1 MAGVSVSTPSKENS
15 PTYGLSKTGA
25 ALTDKAQLNIASSIL
40 TQEVIDG
47 LKKADESVQVKPLTL
62 KIDKNTK
69 KQADITA
76 LTTLVSNLK
85 TSYADVANETAMLKR
100 TVSAAGSG
108 SVTASVEAGV
118 AEQTVRL
125 SVSQIA
131 QVDSYQSK
139 GFTSRSDTLEGI
151 SGEQSL
157 TLSVGDK
164 SVDIKVGPST
174 TLENIINQ
182 INDGAGDVLKASIV
196 NTGGENGYKMIL
208 QSKESGEKNQ
218 IKFSVKGSDKTAAEG
233 AKNVLKA
240 LGFNATETEVKD
252 DKSGTITG
260 YNLVIDTA
268 DTSAGGKQLQK
279 AQDAKFNFNGI
290 DITRS
295 SNKVDDLIIGVTF
308 NLNNVDEKNSTT
320 GALKESVITIGKDT
334 DAVVKSLKS
343 MVTAYNDLISNITTA
358 TSYDREND
366 VAGTLNGMSEITGI
380 KRKLQNLFEST
391 NSDGKSLQSFG
402 FSFTEKGV
410 LSVDESKLKDA
421 INKDYEGFKSFF
433 TNSTEYKNAG
443 VFGTNKINETLKD
456 EISNAKLKINGKEIE
471 IKLDKGDP
479 VKNANELVKLINDA
493 DIPNVKARLADN
505 GVLQLIGTSGK
516 DIEISKDSDSTLL
529 KALGLVAGTTP
540 GSSTKKKGFF
550 DKLGDIVT
558 GLIGKEGTLTNL
570 TTSLKDKAKIVK
582 SQKDRVQATLDKK
595 YTMMQKQF
603 STIAVQMN
611 ALENSFNSLKNTFDA
626 MLNSNK

>member
-1 MAGVSVSTPSKENS
+1 
-15 PTYGLSKTGA
+15 
-25 ALTDKAQLNIASSIL
+25 
-40 TQEVIDG
+40 
-47 LKKADESVQVKPLTL
+47 
-62 KIDKNTK
+62 
-69 KQADITA
+69 
-76 LTTLVSNLK
+76 
-85 TSYADVANETAMLKR
+85 ADVANETAMLKR

-139 GFTSRSDTLEGI
+139 GFESRSDTLNLNKE
-151 SGEQSL
+151 ESL

-164 SVDIKVGPST
+164 SVDIKVGAST

-218 IKFSVKGSDKTAAEG
+218 IKFSVKGDKADG
-233 AKNVLKA
+233 AKTVLKA
-240 LGFNATETEVKD
+240 LGFDATEKAVTD
-252 DKSGTITG
+252 DQGKITG
-260 YNLVIDTA
+260 YNLEINTA

-443 VFGTNKINETLKD
+443 VFGTNKINETLKND
-456 EISNAKLKINGKEIE
+456 ISGKLKINGKEIQ
-471 IKLDKGDP
+471 IDLKATNGA

-529 KALGLVAGTTP
+529 TALGLVAGTTP

-570 TTSLKDKAKIVK
+570 TTSLKDKAKITK
-582 SQKDRVQATLDKK
+582 SQKDKVQATLDKK
-595 YTMMQKQF
+595 YAMMQKQF

>member
-25 ALTDKAQLNIASSIL
+25 AVSDKAQLNIASSIL
-40 TQEVIDG
+40 TQDVIDG
-47 LKKADESVQVKPLTL
+47 LKDADESVQIKPLTL

-76 LTTLVSNLK
+76 LTTLVSTLK

-100 TVSAAGSG
+100 TVTAAGSG
-108 SVTASVEAGV
+108 SVTANVEAGV

-125 SVSQIA
+125 SVSQLA

-139 GFTSRSDTLEGI
+139 GFKSRSETLAGI
-151 SGEQSL
+151 TSDQSL

-164 SVDIKVGPST
+164 SVDIKVGAST
-174 TLENIINQ
+174 TLEDIINQ

-218 IKFSVKGSDKTAAEG
+218 IKFSVKGDQTAANG
-233 AKNVLKA
+233 AKEVLEK
-240 LGFNATETEVKD
+240 LGFMTNQTEIKD
-252 DKSGTITG
+252 DKNQVTG
-260 YNLVIDTA
+260 YNLTIDTNN
-268 DTSAGGKQLQK
+268 TSAGGKQLQK

-295 SNKVDDLIIGVTF
+295 SNSVDDLIVGVTF

-343 MVTAYNDLISNITTA
+343 MVTAYNDLISNISTA
-358 TSYDREND
+358 TSYDRENG

-380 KRKLQNLFEST
+380 KRKLQNLFESS
-391 NSDGKSLQSFG
+391 NSDGMSLQNFG

-410 LSVDESKLKDA
+410 LSVDESKLKDT
-421 INKDYEGFKSFF
+421 ISKDYEGFKSFF

-443 VFGTNKINETLKD
+443 VFGTETINTTLKD
-456 EISNAKLKINGKEIE
+456 NISGTLKINGKEIKIE
-471 IKLDKGDP
+471 LKNNDA
-479 VKNANELVKLINDA
+479 VKNANELVRLINDA
-493 DIPNVKARLADN
+493 EIPNVTARLADN
-505 GVLQLIGTSGK
+505 GVLQLVGTGGK
-516 DIEISKDSDSTLL
+516 DIEISKGVDDNLL
-529 KALGLVAGTTP
+529 QKLGLEAGTTP
-540 GSSTKKKGFF
+540 GSSTDKKGFF
-550 DKLGDIVT
+550 DKLSDIVT
-558 GLIGKEGTLTNL
+558 GLIGTEGTLTNL
-570 TTSLKDKAKIVK
+570 TSSLKDKSKIIQ
-582 SQKDRVQATLDKK
+582 SQKDKVQATLDKK
-595 YTMMQKQF
+595 YAMMQKQF
-603 STIAVQMN
+603 ATIAVQMN

-626 MLNSNK
+626 LLNSNK

>member
-25 ALTDKAQLNIASSIL
+25 AVSDKAQLNIASSIL
-40 TQEVIDG
+40 TQDVIDG
-47 LKKADESVQVKPLTL
+47 LKDADESVQIKPLTL

-76 LTTLVSNLK
+76 LTTLVSTLK

-108 SVTASVEAGV
+108 SVTANVEAGV

-125 SVSQIA
+125 SVSQLA

-139 GFTSRSDTLEGI
+139 GFKSRSDTLTGI
-151 SGEQSL
+151 SSDQSL

-164 SVDIKVGPST
+164 SVDIKVGAST
-174 TLENIINQ
+174 TLEDIINQ
-182 INDGAGDVLKASIV
+182 INDGAGDAIKASIV

-218 IKFSVKGSDKTAAEG
+218 IKFSVKGDNPDALKG
-233 AKNVLKA
+233 AQDVLEK
-240 LGFNATETEVKD
+240 LGFKTNQTEIKD
-252 DKSGTITG
+252 DKNQVTG
-260 YNLVIDTA
+260 YNLTIDTNN
-268 DTSAGGKQLQK
+268 TSAGGKQLQK

-295 SNKVDDLIIGVTF
+295 SNKVDDLIVGVTF

-343 MVTAYNDLISNITTA
+343 MVTAYNDLISNISTA
-358 TSYDREND
+358 TSYDRENG

-380 KRKLQNLFEST
+380 KRKLQNLFESS
-391 NSDGKSLQSFG
+391 NSDGKSLQNFG

-410 LSVDESKLKDA
+410 LSVDESKLKDT
-421 INKDYEGFKSFF
+421 ISKDYEGFKSFF

-443 VFGTNKINETLKD
+443 VFGNVQINTNLND
-456 EISNAKLKINGKEIE
+456 ISGKLKINGKEIQ
-471 IKLDKGDP
+471 IDLNKGDA
-479 VKNANELVKLINDA
+479 VKNANELVRLINDA
-493 DIPNVKARLADN
+493 EIPNVTARLADN
-505 GVLQLIGTSGK
+505 GVLQLVGTGGK
-516 DIEISKDSDSTLL
+516 DIEISKGVDDNLL
-529 KALGLVAGTTP
+529 QKLGLEAGTTP
-540 GSSTKKKGFF
+540 GSSTDKKGFF
-550 DKLGDIVT
+550 DKLSDIVT
-558 GLIGKEGTLTNL
+558 GLIGTEGTLTNL
-570 TTSLKDKAKIVK
+570 TSSLKDKSKIIQ
-582 SQKDRVQATLDKK
+582 SQKDKVQATLDKK
-595 YTMMQKQF
+595 YAMMQKQF

-626 MLNSNK
+626 LLNSNK

>member
-25 ALTDKAQLNIASSIL
+25 AVSDKAQLNIASSIL
-40 TQEVIDG
+40 TQDVIDG
-47 LKKADESVQVKPLTL
+47 LKDADESVQIKPLTL

-76 LTTLVSNLK
+76 LTTLVSTLK

-108 SVTASVEAGV
+108 SVTANVEAGV

-125 SVSQIA
+125 SVSQLA

-139 GFTSRSDTLEGI
+139 GFKSRSETLTGI
-151 SGEQSL
+151 TKEESL

-164 SVDIKVGPST
+164 SVDIKVGAST
-174 TLENIINQ
+174 TLEDIINQ
-182 INDGAGDVLKASIV
+182 INDGAGDAIKASIV

-218 IKFSVKGSDKTAAEG
+218 IKFSVKGSDQAAADG
-233 AKNVLKA
+233 AKAVLEK
-240 LGFNATETEVKD
+240 LGFMTNQTEIKD
-252 DKSGTITG
+252 DKNQVTG
-260 YNLVIDTA
+260 YNLTIDTNN
-268 DTSAGGKQLQK
+268 TSAGGKQLQK

-343 MVTAYNDLISNITTA
+343 MVTAYNDLISNISTA
-358 TSYDREND
+358 TSYDRENG

-380 KRKLQNLFEST
+380 KRKLQNLFESS
-391 NSDGKSLQSFG
+391 NSDGKSLQNFG

-410 LSVDESKLKDA
+410 LSVDESKLKDT
-421 INKDYEGFKSFF
+421 ISKDYEGFKSFF

-443 VFGTNKINETLKD
+443 VFGTETINTTLKD
-456 EISNAKLKINGKEIE
+456 NISGTLKINGKEIKIE
-471 IKLDKGDP
+471 LKNNDA
-479 VKNANELVKLINDA
+479 VKNANELVRLINDA
-493 DIPNVKARLADN
+493 EIPNVTARLADN
-505 GVLQLIGTSGK
+505 GVLQLVGTGGK
-516 DIEISKDSDSTLL
+516 DIEISKDSDSALL
-529 KALGLVAGTTP
+529 SALGLEAGTTP
-540 GSSTKKKGFF
+540 GSSTDKKGFF
-550 DKLGDIVT
+550 DKLSDIVT
-558 GLIGKEGTLTNL
+558 GLIGTEGTLTNL
-570 TTSLKDKAKIVK
+570 TSSLKDKSKIIQ
-582 SQKDRVQATLDKK
+582 SQKDKVQATLDKK
-595 YTMMQKQF
+595 YAMMQKQF

-626 MLNSNK
+626 LLNSNK

>member
-25 ALTDKAQLNIASSIL
+25 AVSDKAQLNIASSIL
-40 TQEVIDG
+40 TQDVIDG
-47 LKKADESVQVKPLTL
+47 LKDADESVQIKPLTL

-76 LTTLVSNLK
+76 LTTLVSTLK

-100 TVSAAGSG
+100 TVTAAGSG
-108 SVTASVEAGV
+108 SVTANVEAGV

-125 SVSQIA
+125 SVSQLA

-139 GFTSRSDTLEGI
+139 GFKSRSETLNLGKE
-151 SGEQSL
+151 ESL

-164 SVDIKVGPST
+164 SVDIKVGAST
-174 TLENIINQ
+174 TLEDIINQ
-182 INDGAGDVLKASIV
+182 INDGAGDAIKASIV

-218 IKFSVKGSDKTAAEG
+218 IKFSVKGDQTAADG
-233 AKNVLKA
+233 AKAVLEK
-240 LGFNATETEVKD
+240 LGFMTNQTEIKD
-252 DKSGTITG
+252 DKNQVTG
-260 YNLVIDTA
+260 YNLEINTA

-295 SNKVDDLIIGVTF
+295 SNSVDDLIIGVTF

-343 MVTAYNDLISNITTA
+343 MVTAYNDLISNISTA
-358 TSYDREND
+358 TSYDRENG

-380 KRKLQNLFEST
+380 KRKLQNLFESS
-391 NSDGKSLQSFG
+391 NSDGKSLQNFG

-410 LSVDESKLKDA
+410 LSVDESKLKDT
-421 INKDYEGFKSFF
+421 ISKDYEGFKSFF

-443 VFGTNKINETLKD
+443 VFGSVQINTKLD
-456 EISNAKLKINGKEIE
+456 DISGKLKINGKEIE
-471 IKLDKGDP
+471 IKLNNGNDA
-479 VKNANELVKLINDA
+479 VKNANELVRLINDA
-493 DIPNVKARLADN
+493 EIPNVTARLADN
-505 GVLQLIGTSGK
+505 GVLQLVGTSGK
-516 DIEISKDSDSTLL
+516 DIEISKGVDDNLL
-529 KALGLVAGTTP
+529 SALGLEAGTTP
-540 GSSTKKKGFF
+540 GSSTDKKGFF
-550 DKLGDIVT
+550 DKLSDIVT
-558 GLIGKEGTLTNL
+558 GLIGTEGTLTNL
-570 TTSLKDKAKIVK
+570 TSSLKDKSKIIQ
-582 SQKDRVQATLDKK
+582 SQKDKVQATLDKK
-595 YTMMQKQF
+595 YAMMQKQF

-626 MLNSNK
+626 LLNSNK

>member
-139 GFTSRSDTLEGI
+139 GFTSRSDTLNLNKE
-151 SGEQSL
+151 ESL

-164 SVDIKVGPST
+164 SVDIKVGQST
-174 TLENIINQ
+174 TLEDIINQ

-218 IKFSVKGSDKTAAEG
+218 IKFSVKGDKADG
-233 AKNVLKA
+233 AKQVLSA
-240 LGFNATETEVKD
+240 LGFNATEKEVKD
-252 DKSGTITG
+252 DKTQATTG
-260 YNLVIDTA
+260 FDFSFNFTGSEA
-268 DTSAGGKQLQK
+268 KQLQK

-295 SNKVDDLIIGVTF
+295 SNSVDDLIIGVTF

-343 MVTAYNDLISNITTA
+343 MVTAYNDLISNISTA
-358 TSYDREND
+358 TSYDRENG

-380 KRKLQNLFEST
+380 KRKLQNLFESS

-410 LSVDESKLKDA
+410 LSVDESKLKDT
-421 INKDYEGFKSFF
+421 ISKDYEGFKSFF

-443 VFGTNKINETLKD
+443 VFGSVQINTNLND
-456 EISNAKLKINGKEIE
+456 ISGKLKINGKEIQ
-471 IKLDKGDP
+471 IDLNKGDA
-479 VKNANELVKLINDA
+479 VKNANELVRLINDA
-493 DIPNVKARLADN
+493 EIPNVTARLADN
-505 GVLQLIGTSGK
+505 GVLQLVGTGGK
-516 DIEISKDSDSTLL
+516 DIEISKDSDPALL
-529 KALGLVAGTTP
+529 SALGLEAGTTP
-540 GSSTKKKGFF
+540 GSSTDKKGFF
-550 DKLGDIVT
+550 DKLSDIVT
-558 GLIGKEGTLTNL
+558 GLIGTEGTLTNL
-570 TTSLKDKAKIVK
+570 TSSLKDKSKIIQ
-582 SQKDRVQATLDKK
+582 SQKDKVQATLDKK
-595 YTMMQKQF
+595 YAMMQKQF

-626 MLNSNK
+626 LLNSNK

>member
-25 ALTDKAQLNIASSIL
+25 AVSDKAQLNIASSIL
-40 TQEVIDG
+40 TQDVIDG
-47 LKKADESVQVKPLTL
+47 LKDADESVQIKPLTL

-76 LTTLVSNLK
+76 LTTLVSTLK

-108 SVTASVEAGV
+108 SVTANVEAGV

-125 SVSQIA
+125 SVSQLA

-139 GFTSRSDTLEGI
+139 GFKSRSETLKDI
-151 SGEQSL
+151 TSDQSL

-164 SVDIKVGPST
+164 SVDIKVGAST
-174 TLENIINQ
+174 TLEDIINQ
-182 INDGAGDVLKASIV
+182 INDGAGDAIKASIV

-218 IKFSVKGSDKTAAEG
+218 IKFSVKGSDQAALQG
-233 AKNVLKA
+233 AQDVLEK
-240 LGFNATETEVKD
+240 LGFMTNQTEIKD
-252 DKSGTITG
+252 DKNQVTG
-260 YNLVIDTA
+260 YNLTIDTNN
-268 DTSAGGKQLQK
+268 TSAGGKQLQK

-295 SNKVDDLIIGVTF
+295 SNSVDDLIVGVTF

-343 MVTAYNDLISNITTA
+343 MVTAYNDLISNISTA
-358 TSYDREND
+358 TSYDRENG

-410 LSVDESKLKDA
+410 LSVDESKLKDT
-421 INKDYEGFKSFF
+421 ISKDYEGFKSFF

-443 VFGTNKINETLKD
+443 VFGTEKINQKLD
-456 EISNAKLKINGKEIE
+456 DISNAKLKINGKEIE
-471 IKLDKGDP
+471 INLNNNNDP
-479 VKNANELVKLINDA
+479 VKNANELVRLINDA
-493 DIPNVKARLADN
+493 EIPNVTARLADN
-505 GVLQLIGTSGK
+505 GVLQLVGTGGK
-516 DIEISKDSDSTLL
+516 DIEISKDSDPALL
-529 KALGLVAGTTP
+529 KALGLEAGTTP
-540 GSSTKKKGFF
+540 GSSTDKKGFF
-550 DKLGDIVT
+550 DKLSDIVT
-558 GLIGKEGTLTNL
+558 GLIGTEGTLTNL
-570 TTSLKDKAKIVK
+570 TSSLKDKSKIIQ
-582 SQKDRVQATLDKK
+582 SQKDKVQATLDKK
-595 YTMMQKQF
+595 YAMMQKQF

-626 MLNSNK
+626 LLNSNK

>member
-25 ALTDKAQLNIASSIL
+25 AVSDKAQLNIASSIL
-40 TQEVIDG
+40 TQDVIDG
-47 LKKADESVQVKPLTL
+47 LKDADESVQIKPLTL

-76 LTTLVSNLK
+76 LTTLVSTLK

-108 SVTASVEAGV
+108 SVTANVEAGV

-125 SVSQIA
+125 SVSQLA

-139 GFTSRSDTLEGI
+139 GFKSRSETLNLGKE
-151 SGEQSL
+151 ESL

-164 SVDIKVGPST
+164 SVDIKVGAST
-174 TLENIINQ
+174 TLEDIINQ
-182 INDGAGDVLKASIV
+182 INDGAGDAIKASIV

-218 IKFSVKGSDKTAAEG
+218 IKFSVKGDNQDALKG
-233 AKNVLKA
+233 AQDVLEK
-240 LGFNATETEVKD
+240 LGFKTNQTPITD
-252 DKSGTITG
+252 DKGAITG
-260 YNLVIDTA
+260 YNLAIDTNN
-268 DTSAGGKQLQK
+268 TSAGGKQLQK

-295 SNKVDDLIIGVTF
+295 SNSVDDLIIGVTF

-343 MVTAYNDLISNITTA
+343 MVTAYNDLISNISTA
-358 TSYDREND
+358 TSYDRENG

-380 KRKLQNLFEST
+380 KRKLQNLFESS
-391 NSDGKSLQSFG
+391 NSDGMSLQNFG

-410 LSVDESKLKDA
+410 LSVDESKLKDT
-421 INKDYEGFKSFF
+421 ISKDYEGFKSFF

-443 VFGTNKINETLKD
+443 VFGKETININLKD
-456 EISNAKLKINGKEIE
+456 ISGKLKINGKEIE
-471 IKLDKGDP
+471 INLNNNNDA
-479 VKNANELVKLINDA
+479 VKNANELVRLINDA
-493 DIPNVKARLADN
+493 EIPNVTARLADN
-505 GVLQLIGTSGK
+505 GVLHLVGTGGK
-516 DIEISKDSDSTLL
+516 DIEISKDSNDALL
-529 KALGLVAGTTP
+529 KALGLEAGTTP
-540 GSSTKKKGFF
+540 GSSTDKKGFF
-550 DKLGDIVT
+550 DKLSDIVT
-558 GLIGKEGTLTNL
+558 GLIGTEGTLTNL
-570 TTSLKDKAKIVK
+570 TSSLKDKSKIIQ
-582 SQKDRVQATLDKK
+582 SQKDKVQATLDKK
-595 YTMMQKQF
+595 YAMMQKQF
-603 STIAVQMN
+603 ATIAVQMN

-626 MLNSNK
+626 LLNSNK

>member
-25 ALTDKAQLNIASSIL
+25 AVSDKAQLNIASSIL
-40 TQEVIDG
+40 TQDVIDG
-47 LKKADESVQVKPLTL
+47 LKDADESVQIKPLTL

-76 LTTLVSNLK
+76 LTTLVSTLK

-125 SVSQIA
+125 SVSQLA

-139 GFTSRSDTLEGI
+139 GFKSRSDTLTGI
-151 SGEQSL
+151 TSDQSL

-164 SVDIKVGPST
+164 SVDIKVGAST
-174 TLENIINQ
+174 TLEDIINQ
-182 INDGAGDVLKASIV
+182 INDGAGDAIKASIV

-218 IKFSVKGSDKTAAEG
+218 IKFSVKGDQTAADG
-233 AKNVLKA
+233 AKAVLEK
-240 LGFNATETEVKD
+240 LGFMTNQTEIKD
-252 DKSGTITG
+252 DKNQVTG
-260 YNLVIDTA
+260 YNLTIDTNN
-268 DTSAGGKQLQK
+268 TSAGGKQLQK

-295 SNKVDDLIIGVTF
+295 SNSVDDLIIGVTF

-343 MVTAYNDLISNITTA
+343 MVTAYNDLISNISTA
-358 TSYDREND
+358 TSYDRENG

-380 KRKLQNLFEST
+380 KRKLQNLFESS
-391 NSDGKSLQSFG
+391 NSDGKSLQNFG

-410 LSVDESKLKDA
+410 LSVDESKLKDT
-421 INKDYEGFKSFF
+421 ISKDYEGFKSFF

-443 VFGTNKINETLKD
+443 VFGTEKINQTLTNNT
-456 EISNAKLKINGKEIE
+456 SGKLKINGKEIE
-471 IKLDKGDP
+471 IKLNNGNDA
-479 VKNANELVKLINDA
+479 VKNANELVRLINDA
-493 DIPNVKARLADN
+493 EIPNVTARLADN
-505 GVLQLIGTSGK
+505 GVLQLVGTGGK
-516 DIEISKDSDSTLL
+516 DIEISKGVDDNLL
-529 KALGLVAGTTP
+529 SALGLEAGTTP
-540 GSSTKKKGFF
+540 GSSTDKKGFF
-550 DKLGDIVT
+550 DKLSDIVT
-558 GLIGKEGTLTNL
+558 GLIGTEGTLTNL
-570 TTSLKDKAKIVK
+570 TSSLKDKSKIIQ
-582 SQKDRVQATLDKK
+582 SQKDKVQATLDKK
-595 YTMMQKQF
+595 YAMMQKQF

-626 MLNSNK
+626 LLNSNK

>member
-25 ALTDKAQLNIASSIL
+25 AVSDKAQLNIASSIL
-40 TQEVIDG
+40 TQDVIDG
-47 LKKADESVQVKPLTL
+47 LKDADESVQIKPLTL

-76 LTTLVSNLK
+76 LTTLVSTLK

-108 SVTASVEAGV
+108 SVTANVEAGV

-125 SVSQIA
+125 SVSQLA

-139 GFTSRSDTLEGI
+139 GFKSRSETLNLGKE
-151 SGEQSL
+151 ESL

-164 SVDIKVGPST
+164 SVDIKVGAST
-174 TLENIINQ
+174 TLESIINQ
-182 INDGAGDVLKASIV
+182 INDGAGDAIKASIV

-218 IKFSVKGSDKTAAEG
+218 IKFSVKGSDKTAAES

-240 LGFNATETEVKD
+240 LGFNATETEIKD
-252 DKSGTITG
+252 DKTQAITG
-260 YNLVIDTA
+260 YNLAITA
-268 DTSAGGKQLQK
+268 DPNAGGKQLQK

-358 TSYDREND
+358 TSYDRENG

-380 KRKLQNLFEST
+380 KRKLQNLFESS
-391 NSDGKSLQSFG
+391 NSDGMSLQNFG

-410 LSVDESKLKDA
+410 LSVDESKLKDT
-421 INKDYEGFKSFF
+421 ISKDYEGFKSFF

-443 VFGTNKINETLKD
+443 VFGKVQINQTLTNN
-456 EISNAKLKINGKEIE
+456 ISGKLKINGKEIQ
-471 IKLDKGDP
+471 IDLNKGDA
-479 VKNANELVKLINDA
+479 VKNANELVRLINDA
-493 DIPNVKARLADN
+493 EIPNVTARLADN
-505 GVLQLIGTSGK
+505 GVLQLVGTGGK
-516 DIEISKDSDSTLL
+516 DIEISKDSDPTLL
-529 KALGLVAGTTP
+529 SKLGLEAGTTP
-540 GSSTKKKGFF
+540 GSSTDKKGFF

-595 YTMMQKQF
+595 YAMMQKQF

>member
-25 ALTDKAQLNIASSIL
+25 AVSDKAQLNIASSIL
-40 TQEVIDG
+40 TQDVIDG
-47 LKKADESVQVKPLTL
+47 LKDADESVQIKPLTL

-76 LTTLVSNLK
+76 LTTLVSTLK

-108 SVTASVEAGV
+108 SVTANVEAGV

-125 SVSQIA
+125 SVSQLA

-139 GFTSRSDTLEGI
+139 GFKSRSETLNLGKE
-151 SGEQSL
+151 ESL

-164 SVDIKVGPST
+164 SVDIKVGAST
-174 TLENIINQ
+174 TLEDIINQ
-182 INDGAGDVLKASIV
+182 INDGAGDAIKASIV

-218 IKFSVKGSDKTAAEG
+218 IKFSVAGNDPDALKG
-233 AKNVLKA
+233 AKDVLEK
-240 LGFNATETEVKD
+240 LGFKAKETAIQD
-252 DKSGTITG
+252 DKGTTTG
-260 YNLVIDTA
+260 YDLVIDTA

-295 SNKVDDLIIGVTF
+295 SNSVDDLIIGVTF

-343 MVTAYNDLISNITTA
+343 MVTAYNDLISNISTA
-358 TSYDREND
+358 TSYDRENG

-380 KRKLQNLFEST
+380 KRKLQNLFESS
-391 NSDGKSLQSFG
+391 NSDGKSLQNFG

-410 LSVDESKLKDA
+410 LSVDESKLKDT
-421 INKDYEGFKSFF
+421 ISKDYEGFKSFF

-443 VFGTNKINETLKD
+443 VFGTEKINTKLD
-456 EISNAKLKINGKEIE
+456 DISGKLKINGKEIE
-471 IKLDKGDP
+471 INLNNNNDA
-479 VKNANELVKLINDA
+479 VKNANELVRLINDA
-493 DIPNVKARLADN
+493 EIPNVTARLADN
-505 GVLQLIGTSGK
+505 GVLQLVGTGGK
-516 DIEISKDSDSTLL
+516 DIEISNDSDSALL
-529 KALGLVAGTTP
+529 KALGLEAGTTP
-540 GSSTKKKGFF
+540 GSSTDKKGFF
-550 DKLGDIVT
+550 DKLSDIVT
-558 GLIGKEGTLTNL
+558 GLIGTEGTLTNL
-570 TTSLKDKAKIVK
+570 TSSLKDKSKIIQ
-582 SQKDRVQATLDKK
+582 SQKDKVQATLDKK
-595 YTMMQKQF
+595 YAMMQKQF
-603 STIAVQMN
+603 ATIAVQMN

-626 MLNSNK
+626 LLNSNK

>member
-25 ALTDKAQLNIASSIL
+25 AVSDKAQLNIASSIL
-40 TQEVIDG
+40 TQDVIDG
-47 LKKADESVQVKPLTL
+47 LKDADESVQIKPLTL

-76 LTTLVSNLK
+76 LTTLVSTLK

-108 SVTASVEAGV
+108 SVTANVEAGV

-125 SVSQIA
+125 SVSQLA

-139 GFTSRSDTLEGI
+139 GFKSRSETLKDI
-151 SGEQSL
+151 TSDQSL

-164 SVDIKVGPST
+164 SVDIKVGAST
-174 TLENIINQ
+174 TLEDIINQ
-182 INDGAGDVLKASIV
+182 INDGAGDAIKASIV

-218 IKFSVKGSDKTAAEG
+218 IKFSVKGDQADG
-233 AKNVLKA
+233 AKAVLSA
-240 LGFNATETEVKD
+240 LGFNATETAVKD
-252 DKSGTITG
+252 DKGAITG
-260 YNLVIDTA
+260 YNLEINTA

-295 SNKVDDLIIGVTF
+295 SNSVDDLIIGVTF

-343 MVTAYNDLISNITTA
+343 MVTAYNDLISNISTA
-358 TSYDREND
+358 TSYDRENG

-380 KRKLQNLFEST
+380 KRKLQNLFESS
-391 NSDGKSLQSFG
+391 NSDGKSLQNFG

-410 LSVDESKLKDA
+410 LSVDESKLKDT
-421 INKDYEGFKSFF
+421 ISKDYEGFKSFF

-443 VFGTNKINETLKD
+443 VFGKETININLKD
-456 EISNAKLKINGKEIE
+456 ISGKLKINGKEIQ
-471 IKLDKGDP
+471 IDLNKGDA
-479 VKNANELVKLINDA
+479 VKNANELVRLINDA
-493 DIPNVKARLADN
+493 EIPNVTARLADN
-505 GVLQLIGTSGK
+505 GVLQLVGTGGK
-516 DIEISKDSDSTLL
+516 DIEISKDSDPALL
-529 KALGLVAGTTP
+529 SALGLEAGTTP
-540 GSSTKKKGFF
+540 GSSTDKKGFF
-550 DKLGDIVT
+550 DKLSDIVT
-558 GLIGKEGTLTNL
+558 GLIGTDGTLTNL
-570 TTSLKDKAKIVK
+570 TSSLKDKSKIIQ
-582 SQKDRVQATLDKK
+582 SQKDKVQATLDKK
-595 YTMMQKQF
+595 YAMMQKQF
-603 STIAVQMN
+603 ATIAVQMN

-626 MLNSNK
+626 LLNSNK

>member
-40 TQEVIDG
+40 TQDVIDG
-47 LKKADESVQVKPLTL
+47 LKDADESVQIKPLTL

-76 LTTLVSNLK
+76 LTTLVSTLK

-100 TVSAAGSG
+100 TVTAAGSG
-108 SVTASVEAGV
+108 SVTANVEAGV

-125 SVSQIA
+125 SVSQLA

-139 GFTSRSDTLEGI
+139 GFKSRSETLNLGKE
-151 SGEQSL
+151 ESL

-164 SVDIKVGPST
+164 SVDIKVGAST
-174 TLENIINQ
+174 TLEDIINQ
-182 INDGAGDVLKASIV
+182 INDGAGDAIKASIV

-218 IKFSVKGSDKTAAEG
+218 IKFSVAGNDPDALKG
-233 AKNVLKA
+233 AKDVLEK
-240 LGFNATETEVKD
+240 LGFKAKETAIQD
-252 DKSGTITG
+252 DKGTTTG
-260 YNLVIDTA
+260 YDLVIDTA

-295 SNKVDDLIIGVTF
+295 SNSVDDLIIGVTF

-343 MVTAYNDLISNITTA
+343 MVTAYNDLISNISTA
-358 TSYDREND
+358 TSYDRENG

-380 KRKLQNLFEST
+380 KRKLQNLFESS

-410 LSVDESKLKDA
+410 LSVDESKLKDT
-421 INKDYEGFKSFF
+421 ISKDYEGFKSFF

-443 VFGTNKINETLKD
+443 VFGSVQINTKLD
-456 EISNAKLKINGKEIE
+456 DISGKLKINGKEIE
-471 IKLDKGDP
+471 INLNNNNDA
-479 VKNANELVKLINDA
+479 VKNANELVRLINDA
-493 DIPNVKARLADN
+493 EIPNVTARLADN
-505 GVLQLIGTSGK
+505 GVLQLVGTGGK
-516 DIEISKDSDSTLL
+516 DIEISKGVDDALL
-529 KALGLVAGTTP
+529 SKLGLEAGTTP
-540 GSSTKKKGFF
+540 GSSTDKKGFF
-550 DKLGDIVT
+550 DKLSDIVT
-558 GLIGKEGTLTNL
+558 GLIGTEGTLTNL
-570 TTSLKDKAKIVK
+570 TSSLKDKSKIIQ
-582 SQKDRVQATLDKK
+582 SQKDKVQATLDKK
-595 YTMMQKQF
+595 YAMMQKQF

-626 MLNSNK
+626 LLNSNK

>member
-25 ALTDKAQLNIASSIL
+25 AVSDKAQLNIASSIL
-40 TQEVIDG
+40 TQDVIDG
-47 LKKADESVQVKPLTL
+47 LKDADESVQIKPLTL

-76 LTTLVSNLK
+76 LTTLVSTLK

-108 SVTASVEAGV
+108 SVTANVEAGV

-125 SVSQIA
+125 SVSQLA

-139 GFTSRSDTLEGI
+139 GFKSRSETLTGI
-151 SGEQSL
+151 TKEENL

-164 SVDIKVGPST
+164 SVDIKVGAST
-174 TLENIINQ
+174 TLEDIINQ

-218 IKFSVKGSDKTAAEG
+218 IKFSVKGDQTAADG
-233 AKNVLKA
+233 AKQVLEK
-240 LGFNATETEVKD
+240 LGFATKETPIVD
-252 DKSGTITG
+252 DKGVTTG
-260 YNLVIDTA
+260 YTLEIDTTK
-268 DTSAGGKQLQK
+268 DVGGKQLQK

-343 MVTAYNDLISNITTA
+343 MVTAYNDLISNISTA
-358 TSYDREND
+358 TSYDRENG

-380 KRKLQNLFEST
+380 KRKLQNLFESS
-391 NSDGKSLQSFG
+391 NSDGKSLQNFG

-410 LSVDESKLKDA
+410 LSVDESKLKDT
-421 INKDYEGFKSFF
+421 ISKDYEGFKSFF

-443 VFGTNKINETLKD
+443 VFGTEKINQTLTNN
-456 EISNAKLKINGKEIE
+456 ISGKLKINGKEIQ
-471 IKLDKGDP
+471 IDLNKGDA
-479 VKNANELVKLINDA
+479 VKNANELVRLINDA
-493 DIPNVKARLADN
+493 EIPNVTARLADN
-505 GVLQLIGTSGK
+505 GVLQLVGTGGK
-516 DIEISKDSDSTLL
+516 DIEISKDSDSALL
-529 KALGLVAGTTP
+529 SALGLEAGTTP
-540 GSSTKKKGFF
+540 GSSTDKKGFF
-550 DKLGDIVT
+550 DKLSDIVT
-558 GLIGKEGTLTNL
+558 GLIGTEGTLTNL
-570 TTSLKDKAKIVK
+570 TSSLKDKSKIIQ
-582 SQKDRVQATLDKK
+582 SQKDKVQATLDKK
-595 YTMMQKQF
+595 YAMMQKQF

-626 MLNSNK
+626 LLNSNK

>member
-40 TQEVIDG
+40 TQDVIDG
-47 LKKADESVQVKPLTL
+47 LKKADESVQIKPLTL

-76 LTTLVSNLK
+76 LTTLVSTLK

-100 TVSAAGSG
+100 TVTAAGSG
-108 SVTASVEAGV
+108 SVTANVEAGV

-125 SVSQIA
+125 SVSQLA

-139 GFTSRSDTLEGI
+139 GFKSRSETLKDI
-151 SGEQSL
+151 TSDQSL

-164 SVDIKVGPST
+164 SVDIKVGAST
-174 TLENIINQ
+174 TLEDIINQ
-182 INDGAGDVLKASIV
+182 INDGAGDAIKASIV

-218 IKFSVKGSDKTAAEG
+218 IKFSVKGDKAALQG
-233 AKNVLKA
+233 AQDVLEK
-240 LGFNATETEVKD
+240 LGFKTNQTPITD
-252 DKSGTITG
+252 DKGNTTG
-260 YNLVIDTA
+260 YNLTIDTNN
-268 DTSAGGKQLQK
+268 TSAGGKQLQK

-295 SNKVDDLIIGVTF
+295 SNSVDDLIVGVTF

-343 MVTAYNDLISNITTA
+343 MVTAYNDLISNISTA
-358 TSYDREND
+358 TSYDRENG

-380 KRKLQNLFEST
+380 KRKLQNLFESS
-391 NSDGKSLQSFG
+391 NSDGKSLQNFG

-410 LSVDESKLKDA
+410 LSVDESKLKDT
-421 INKDYEGFKSFF
+421 ISKDYEGFKSFF

-443 VFGTNKINETLKD
+443 VFGTEKINQTLTNN
-456 EISNAKLKINGKEIE
+456 ISGKLKINGKEIE
-471 IKLDKGDP
+471 IKLNNGNDA
-479 VKNANELVKLINDA
+479 VKNANELVRLINDA
-493 DIPNVKARLADN
+493 EIPNVTARLADN
-505 GVLQLIGTSGK
+505 GVLQLVGTGGK
-516 DIEISKDSDSTLL
+516 DIEISKDSNDALL
-529 KALGLVAGTTP
+529 KALGLEAGTTP
-540 GSSTKKKGFF
+540 GSSTDKKGFF
-550 DKLGDIVT
+550 DKLSDIVT
-558 GLIGKEGTLTNL
+558 GLIGTEGTLTNL
-570 TTSLKDKAKIVK
+570 TSSLKDKSKIIQ
-582 SQKDRVQATLDKK
+582 SQKDKVQATLDKK
-595 YTMMQKQF
+595 YAMMQKQF
-603 STIAVQMN
+603 ATIAVQMN

-626 MLNSNK
+626 LLNSNK

>member
-25 ALTDKAQLNIASSIL
+25 AVSDKAQLNIASSIL
-40 TQEVIDG
+40 TQDVIDG
-47 LKKADESVQVKPLTL
+47 LKDADESVQIKPLTL

-76 LTTLVSNLK
+76 LTTLVSTLK

-108 SVTASVEAGV
+108 SVTANVEAGV

-125 SVSQIA
+125 SVSQLA

-139 GFTSRSDTLEGI
+139 GFKSRSDTLTGI
-151 SGEQSL
+151 SSDQSL

-164 SVDIKVGPST
+164 SVDIKVGAST
-174 TLENIINQ
+174 TLEDIINQ
-182 INDGAGDVLKASIV
+182 INDGAGDAIKASIV

-218 IKFSVKGSDKTAAEG
+218 IKFSVKGDQAAANG
-233 AKNVLKA
+233 AKEVLEK
-240 LGFNATETEVKD
+240 LGFKAKETAIQD
-252 DKSGTITG
+252 DKGAITG
-260 YNLVIDTA
+260 YNLEINTA

-295 SNKVDDLIIGVTF
+295 SNSVDDLIIGVTF

-343 MVTAYNDLISNITTA
+343 MVTAYNDLISNISTA
-358 TSYDREND
+358 TSYDRENG

-380 KRKLQNLFEST
+380 KRKLQNLFESS
-391 NSDGKSLQSFG
+391 NSDGKSLQNFG

-410 LSVDESKLKDA
+410 LSVDESKLKDT
-421 INKDYEGFKSFF
+421 ISKDYEGFKSFF

-443 VFGTNKINETLKD
+443 VFGSVQINTNLND
-456 EISNAKLKINGKEIE
+456 ISGKLKINGKEID
-471 IKLDKGDP
+471 INLNKNNA
-479 VKNANELVKLINDA
+479 VQNANELVRLINDA
-493 DIPNVKARLADN
+493 EIPNVTARLADN
-505 GVLQLIGTSGK
+505 GVLQLVGTGGK
-516 DIEISKDSDSTLL
+516 DIEISKDSNDALL
-529 KALGLVAGTTP
+529 KALGLEAGTTP
-540 GSSTKKKGFF
+540 GSSTDKKGFF
-550 DKLGDIVT
+550 DKLSDIVT
-558 GLIGKEGTLTNL
+558 GLIGTEGTLTNL
-570 TTSLKDKAKIVK
+570 TSSLKDKSKIIQ
-582 SQKDRVQATLDKK
+582 SQKDKVQATLDKK
-595 YTMMQKQF
+595 YAMMQKQF

-626 MLNSNK
+626 LLNSNK

>member
-25 ALTDKAQLNIASSIL
+25 AVSDKAQLNIASSIL
-40 TQEVIDG
+40 TQDVIDG
-47 LKKADESVQVKPLTL
+47 LKDADESVQIKPLTL

-76 LTTLVSNLK
+76 LTTLVSTLK

-100 TVSAAGSG
+100 TVTAAGSG

-125 SVSQIA
+125 SVSQLA

-139 GFTSRSDTLEGI
+139 GFKSRSDTLTGI
-151 SGEQSL
+151 SSDQSL

-164 SVDIKVGPST
+164 SVDIKVGAST
-174 TLENIINQ
+174 TLEDIINQ
-182 INDGAGDVLKASIV
+182 INDGAGDAIKASIV

-218 IKFSVKGSDKTAAEG
+218 IKFSVKGDQAALQG
-233 AKNVLKA
+233 AQDVLEK
-240 LGFNATETEVKD
+240 LGFATKETPIVD
-252 DKSGTITG
+252 DKGVTTG
-260 YNLVIDTA
+260 YTLEIDTTK
-268 DTSAGGKQLQK
+268 DVGGKQLQK

-343 MVTAYNDLISNITTA
+343 MVTAYNDLISNVSTA
-358 TSYDREND
+358 TSYDRENG

-380 KRKLQNLFEST
+380 KRKLQNLFESS
-391 NSDGKSLQSFG
+391 NSDGKSLQNFG

-410 LSVDESKLKDA
+410 LSVDESKLKDT
-421 INKDYEGFKSFF
+421 ISKDYEGFKSFF

-443 VFGTNKINETLKD
+443 VFGKVQINTNLND
-456 EISNAKLKINGKEIE
+456 ISGTLKINGKEIKIE
-471 IKLDKGDP
+471 LKNNDA
-479 VKNANELVKLINDA
+479 VKNANELVRLINDA
-493 DIPNVKARLADN
+493 EIPNVTARLADN
-505 GVLQLIGTSGK
+505 GVLQLVGTGGK
-516 DIEISKDSDSTLL
+516 DIEISKDSDPALL
-529 KALGLVAGTTP
+529 SALGLEAGTTP
-540 GSSTKKKGFF
+540 GSSTDKKGFF
-550 DKLGDIVT
+550 DKLSDIVT
-558 GLIGKEGTLTNL
+558 GLIGTEGTLTNL
-570 TTSLKDKAKIVK
+570 TSSLKDKSKIIQ
-582 SQKDRVQATLDKK
+582 SQKDKVQATLDKK
-595 YTMMQKQF
+595 YAMMQKQF

-626 MLNSNK
+626 LLNSNK

>member
-25 ALTDKAQLNIASSIL
+25 AVSDKAQLNIASSIL
-40 TQEVIDG
+40 TQDVIDG
-47 LKKADESVQVKPLTL
+47 LKDADESVQIKPLTL

-76 LTTLVSNLK
+76 LTTLVSTLK

-100 TVSAAGSG
+100 TVTAAGSG
-108 SVTASVEAGV
+108 SVTANVEAGV

-125 SVSQIA
+125 SVSQLA

-139 GFTSRSDTLEGI
+139 GFKSRSDTLTGI
-151 SGEQSL
+151 SSDQSL

-164 SVDIKVGPST
+164 SVDIKVGAST
-174 TLENIINQ
+174 TLEDIINQ
-182 INDGAGDVLKASIV
+182 INDGAGDAIKASIV
-196 NTGGENGYKMIL
+196 NTGGENGYKIIL

-218 IKFSVKGSDKTAAEG
+218 IKFSVAGNDPDALKG
-233 AKNVLKA
+233 AKDVLEK
-240 LGFNATETEVKD
+240 LGFKTNQTEITD
-252 DKSGTITG
+252 DKGAITG
-260 YNLVIDTA
+260 YNLAIDTA

-295 SNKVDDLIIGVTF
+295 SNSVDDLIVGVTF

-343 MVTAYNDLISNITTA
+343 MVTAYNDLISNISTA
-358 TSYDREND
+358 TSYDRENG

-380 KRKLQNLFEST
+380 KRKLQNLFESS
-391 NSDGKSLQSFG
+391 NSDGKSLQNFG

-410 LSVDESKLKDA
+410 LSVDESKLKDT
-421 INKDYEGFKSFF
+421 ISKDYEGFKSFF

-443 VFGTNKINETLKD
+443 VFGKVEINTNLND
-456 EISNAKLKINGKEIE
+456 ISGKLKINGKEID
-471 IKLDKGDP
+471 INLNKNNA
-479 VKNANELVKLINDA
+479 VQNANELVRLINDA
-493 DIPNVKARLADN
+493 EIPNVTARLADN
-505 GVLQLIGTSGK
+505 GVLQLVGTGGK
-516 DIEISKDSDSTLL
+516 DIEISKDSNANLL
-529 KALGLVAGTTP
+529 SALGLEAGTTP
-540 GSSTKKKGFF
+540 GSSTDKKGFF
-550 DKLGDIVT
+550 DKLSDIVT
-558 GLIGKEGTLTNL
+558 GLIGTEGTLTNL
-570 TTSLKDKAKIVK
+570 TSSLKDKSKIIQ
-582 SQKDRVQATLDKK
+582 SQKDKVQATLDKK
-595 YTMMQKQF
+595 YAMMQKQF
-603 STIAVQMN
+603 ATIAVQMN

-626 MLNSNK
+626 LLNSNK

>member
-40 TQEVIDG
+40 TQDVIDG
-47 LKKADESVQVKPLTL
+47 LKKADESVQIKPLTL

-76 LTTLVSNLK
+76 LTTLVSTLK

-108 SVTASVEAGV
+108 SVTANVEAGV

-125 SVSQIA
+125 SVSQLA

-139 GFTSRSDTLEGI
+139 GFKSRSDTLTGI
-151 SGEQSL
+151 TGEQSL

-164 SVDIKVGPST
+164 SVDIKVGAST
-174 TLENIINQ
+174 TLEDIINQ

-196 NTGGENGYKMIL
+196 NTGGENGYKIIL

-218 IKFSVKGSDKTAAEG
+218 IKFSVAGNDPDALQG
-233 AKNVLKA
+233 AKDVLEK
-240 LGFNATETEVKD
+240 LGFMTNQTEIKD
-252 DKSGTITG
+252 DKNQVTG
-260 YNLVIDTA
+260 YNLTIDTNN
-268 DTSAGGKQLQK
+268 TSAGGKQLQK

-308 NLNNVDEKNSTT
+308 NLNNVDETNNTT

-334 DAVVKSLKS
+334 EAVVKSLKS

-358 TSYDREND
+358 TSYDRDND

-410 LSVDESKLKDA
+410 LSVDESKLKDT
-421 INKDYEGFKSFF
+421 ISKDYEGFKSFF

-443 VFGTNKINETLKD
+443 VFGKVQINTKLD
-456 EISNAKLKINGKEIE
+456 DISGKLKINGKEIE
-471 IKLDKGDP
+471 IKLDKGSA

-493 DIPNVKARLADN
+493 DIPNVTARLADN

-516 DIEISKDSDSTLL
+516 DIEISKDSSADLL
-529 KALGLVAGTTP
+529 SALGLVAGTTP

-550 DKLGDIVT
+550 DKLSDIVT
-558 GLIGKEGTLTNL
+558 GLIGTEGTLTNL
-570 TTSLKDKAKIVK
+570 TTSLKDKSKIIQ

-626 MLNSNK
+626 LLNSNK

>member
-25 ALTDKAQLNIASSIL
+25 AVSDKAQLNIASSIL
-40 TQEVIDG
+40 TQDVIDG
-47 LKKADESVQVKPLTL
+47 LKDADESVQIKPLTL

-76 LTTLVSNLK
+76 LTTLVSTLK

-100 TVSAAGSG
+100 TVTAAGSG
-108 SVTASVEAGV
+108 SVTANVEAGV

-125 SVSQIA
+125 SVSQLA

-139 GFTSRSDTLEGI
+139 GFKSRSETLNLGKE
-151 SGEQSL
+151 ESL

-164 SVDIKVGPST
+164 SVDIKVGAST
-174 TLENIINQ
+174 TLEDIINQ
-182 INDGAGDVLKASIV
+182 INDGAGDAIKASIV

-218 IKFSVKGSDKTAAEG
+218 IKFSVAGNDPDALKG
-233 AKNVLKA
+233 AKDVLEK
-240 LGFNATETEVKD
+240 LGFKAKETAIQD
-252 DKSGTITG
+252 DKGTTTG
-260 YNLVIDTA
+260 YDLVIDTA

-295 SNKVDDLIIGVTF
+295 SNSVDDLIVGVTF

-343 MVTAYNDLISNITTA
+343 MVTAYNDLISNISTA
-358 TSYDREND
+358 TSYDRENG

-380 KRKLQNLFEST
+380 KRKLQNLFESS

-410 LSVDESKLKDA
+410 LSVDESKLKDT
-421 INKDYEGFKSFF
+421 ISKDYEGFKSFF

-443 VFGTNKINETLKD
+443 VFGSVQINTKLD
-456 EISNAKLKINGKEIE
+456 DISGKLKINGKEIE
-471 IKLDKGDP
+471 INLNNNNDA
-479 VKNANELVKLINDA
+479 VKNANELVRLINDA
-493 DIPNVKARLADN
+493 EIPNVTARLADN
-505 GVLQLIGTSGK
+505 GVLQLVGTGGK
-516 DIEISKDSDSTLL
+516 DIEISKGVDDALL
-529 KALGLVAGTTP
+529 SKLGLEAGTTP
-540 GSSTKKKGFF
+540 GSSTDKKGFF
-550 DKLGDIVT
+550 DKLSDIVT
-558 GLIGKEGTLTNL
+558 GLIGTEGTLTNL
-570 TTSLKDKAKIVK
+570 TSSLKDKSKIIQ
-582 SQKDRVQATLDKK
+582 SQKDKVQATLDKK
-595 YTMMQKQF
+595 YAMMQKQF

-626 MLNSNK
+626 LLNSNK

>member
-25 ALTDKAQLNIASSIL
+25 AVSDKAQLNIASSIL
-40 TQEVIDG
+40 TQDVIDG
-47 LKKADESVQVKPLTL
+47 LKDADESVQIKPLTL

-76 LTTLVSNLK
+76 LTTLVSTLK

-108 SVTASVEAGV
+108 SVTANVEAGV

-125 SVSQIA
+125 SVSQLA

-139 GFTSRSDTLEGI
+139 GFKSRSETLNLGKE
-151 SGEQSL
+151 ESL

-164 SVDIKVGPST
+164 SVDIKVGAST
-174 TLENIINQ
+174 TLEDIINQ
-182 INDGAGDVLKASIV
+182 INDGAGDAIKASIV

-218 IKFSVKGSDKTAAEG
+218 IKFSVKGDKADG
-233 AKNVLKA
+233 AKQVLSA
-240 LGFNATETEVKD
+240 LGFNATEKEVKD
-252 DKSGTITG
+252 DKTQATTG
-260 YNLVIDTA
+260 FDFTLDFTGSEA
-268 DTSAGGKQLQK
+268 KQLQK

-295 SNKVDDLIIGVTF
+295 SNSVDDLIVGVTF

-343 MVTAYNDLISNITTA
+343 MVTAYNDLISNISTA
-358 TSYDREND
+358 TSYDRENG

-380 KRKLQNLFEST
+380 KRKLQNLFESS

-410 LSVDESKLKDA
+410 LSVDESKLKDT
-421 INKDYEGFKSFF
+421 ISKDYEGFKSFF

-443 VFGTNKINETLKD
+443 VFGTEKINQKLD
-456 EISNAKLKINGKEIE
+456 DISNAKLKINGKEIT
-471 IKLDKGDP
+471 INLQNSNDA
-479 VKNANELVKLINDA
+479 VKNANELVRLINDA
-493 DIPNVKARLADN
+493 EIPNVTARLADN
-505 GVLQLIGTSGK
+505 GVLQLVGTGGK
-516 DIEISKDSDSTLL
+516 DIEISKGVDDNLL
-529 KALGLVAGTTP
+529 QKLGLEAGTTP
-540 GSSTKKKGFF
+540 GSSTDKKGFF
-550 DKLGDIVT
+550 DKLSDIVT
-558 GLIGKEGTLTNL
+558 GLIGTEGTLTNL
-570 TTSLKDKAKIVK
+570 TSSLKDKSKIIQ
-582 SQKDRVQATLDKK
+582 SQKDKVQATLDKK
-595 YTMMQKQF
+595 YAMMQKQF

-626 MLNSNK
+626 LLNSNK

>member
-40 TQEVIDG
+40 TQDVIDG

-76 LTTLVSNLK
+76 LTTLVSTLK
-85 TSYADVANETAMLKR
+85 TSYADVANESALLKR

-125 SVSQIA
+125 SVSQLA

-139 GFTSRSDTLEGI
+139 GFKSRSDTLEGI
-151 SGEQSL
+151 SSDQSL
-157 TLSVGDK
+157 TLSVGNK
-164 SVDIKVGPST
+164 SVDIKVGAST
-174 TLENIINQ
+174 TLEDIINQ

-252 DKSGTITG
+252 DKTQAITG
-260 YNLVIDTA
+260 YNLEINTA

-443 VFGTNKINETLKD
+443 VFGKEKINQTLTTN
-456 EISNAKLKINGKEIE
+456 ISGKLKINGKEIE
-471 IKLDKGDP
+471 IKLDKGSA
-479 VKNANELVKLINDA
+479 VKNANELVRLINDA

-516 DIEISKDSDSTLL
+516 DIEISKDSSADLL

-570 TTSLKDKAKIVK
+570 TTSLKDKAKITK
-582 SQKDRVQATLDKK
+582 SQKDKVQATLDKK
-595 YTMMQKQF
+595 YAMMQKQF

>member
-25 ALTDKAQLNIASSIL
+25 AVSDKAQLNIASSIL
-40 TQEVIDG
+40 TQDVIDG
-47 LKKADESVQVKPLTL
+47 LKDADESVQIKPLTL

-76 LTTLVSNLK
+76 LTTLVSTLK

-108 SVTASVEAGV
+108 SVTANVEAGV

-125 SVSQIA
+125 SVSQLA

-139 GFTSRSDTLEGI
+139 GFKSRSETLKDI
-151 SGEQSL
+151 TSDQSL

-164 SVDIKVGPST
+164 SVDIKVGAST
-174 TLENIINQ
+174 TLEDIINQ
-182 INDGAGDVLKASIV
+182 INDGAGDAIKASIV

-218 IKFSVKGSDKTAAEG
+218 IKFSVKGSDQAAADG
-233 AKNVLKA
+233 AKKVLSA
-240 LGFNATETEVKD
+240 LGFNATETAVKD
-252 DKSGTITG
+252 DKGTTTG
-260 YNLVIDTA
+260 FDFSLDFTKSEA
-268 DTSAGGKQLQK
+268 KQLQK

-295 SNKVDDLIIGVTF
+295 SNSVDDLIVGVTF

-343 MVTAYNDLISNITTA
+343 MVTAYNDLISNISTA
-358 TSYDREND
+358 TSYDRENG

-380 KRKLQNLFEST
+380 KRKLQNLFESS
-391 NSDGKSLQSFG
+391 NSDGKSLQNFG

-410 LSVDESKLKDA
+410 LSVDESKLKDT
-421 INKDYEGFKSFF
+421 ISKDYEGFKSFF

-443 VFGTNKINETLKD
+443 VFGKVEINTKLD
-456 EISNAKLKINGKEIE
+456 DISGKLKINGKEIE
-471 IKLDKGDP
+471 IKLNNGNDA
-479 VKNANELVKLINDA
+479 VKNANELVRLINDA
-493 DIPNVKARLADN
+493 EIPNVTARLADN
-505 GVLQLIGTSGK
+505 GVLQLVGTGGK
-516 DIEISKDSDSTLL
+516 DIEISKGVDDNLL
-529 KALGLVAGTTP
+529 QKLGLEAGTTP
-540 GSSTKKKGFF
+540 GSSTDKKGFF
-550 DKLGDIVT
+550 DKLSDIVT
-558 GLIGKEGTLTNL
+558 GLIGTEGTLTNL
-570 TTSLKDKAKIVK
+570 TSSLKDKSKIIQ
-582 SQKDRVQATLDKK
+582 SQKDKVQATLDKK
-595 YTMMQKQF
+595 YAMMQKQF

-626 MLNSNK
+626 LLNSNK

>member
-25 ALTDKAQLNIASSIL
+25 AVSDKAQLNIASSIL
-40 TQEVIDG
+40 TQDVIDG
-47 LKKADESVQVKPLTL
+47 LKDADESVQIKPLTL

-76 LTTLVSNLK
+76 LTTLVSTLK

-108 SVTASVEAGV
+108 SVTANVEAGV

-125 SVSQIA
+125 SVSQLA

-139 GFTSRSDTLEGI
+139 GFKSRSETLNLGKE
-151 SGEQSL
+151 ESL

-164 SVDIKVGPST
+164 SVDIKVGAST
-174 TLENIINQ
+174 TLEDIINQ
-182 INDGAGDVLKASIV
+182 INDGAGDAIKASIV

-218 IKFSVKGSDKTAAEG
+218 IKFSVKGDKADG
-233 AKNVLKA
+233 AKAVLEK
-240 LGFNATETEVKD
+240 LGFMTNQTEIKD
-252 DKSGTITG
+252 DKNQVTG
-260 YNLVIDTA
+260 YNLTIDTNN
-268 DTSAGGKQLQK
+268 TSAGGKQLQK

-295 SNKVDDLIIGVTF
+295 SNSVDDLIIGVTF

-343 MVTAYNDLISNITTA
+343 MVTAYNDLISNISTA
-358 TSYDREND
+358 TSYDRENG

-380 KRKLQNLFEST
+380 KRKLQNLFESS
-391 NSDGKSLQSFG
+391 NSDGKSLQNFG

-410 LSVDESKLKDA
+410 LSVDESKLKDT
-421 INKDYEGFKSFF
+421 ISKDYEGFKSFF

-443 VFGTNKINETLKD
+443 VFGKETININLKD
-456 EISNAKLKINGKEIE
+456 ISGKLKINGKEIE
-471 IKLDKGDP
+471 INLNNNNDA
-479 VKNANELVKLINDA
+479 VKNANELVRLINDA
-493 DIPNVKARLADN
+493 EIPNVTARLADN
-505 GVLQLIGTSGK
+505 GVLQLVGTGGK
-516 DIEISKDSDSTLL
+516 DIEISKDSNADLL
-529 KALGLVAGTTP
+529 KALGLEAGTTP
-540 GSSTKKKGFF
+540 GSSTDKKGFF
-550 DKLGDIVT
+550 DKLSDIVT
-558 GLIGKEGTLTNL
+558 GLIGTEGTLTNL
-570 TTSLKDKAKIVK
+570 TSSLKDKSKIIQ
-582 SQKDRVQATLDKK
+582 SQKDKVQATLDKK
-595 YTMMQKQF
+595 YAMMQKQF

-626 MLNSNK
+626 LLNSNK

>member
-25 ALTDKAQLNIASSIL
+25 AVSDKAQLNIASSIL
-40 TQEVIDG
+40 TQDVIDG
-47 LKKADESVQVKPLTL
+47 LKDADESVQIKPLTL

-76 LTTLVSNLK
+76 LTTLVSTLK

-108 SVTASVEAGV
+108 SVTANVEAGV

-125 SVSQIA
+125 SVSQLA

-139 GFTSRSDTLEGI
+139 GFKSRSDTLTGI
-151 SGEQSL
+151 SSDQSL

-164 SVDIKVGPST
+164 SVDIKVGAST
-174 TLENIINQ
+174 TLEDIINQ
-182 INDGAGDVLKASIV
+182 INDGAGDAIKASIV

-218 IKFSVKGSDKTAAEG
+218 IKFSVKGDQADG
-233 AKNVLKA
+233 AKAVLSA
-240 LGFNATETEVKD
+240 LGFNATEKEVKD
-252 DKSGTITG
+252 DTG
-260 YNLVIDTA
+260 KTTGFDFSFNFTGSEA
-268 DTSAGGKQLQK
+268 KQLQK

-295 SNKVDDLIIGVTF
+295 SNSVDDLIIGVTF

-343 MVTAYNDLISNITTA
+343 MVTAYNDLISNISTA
-358 TSYDREND
+358 TSYDRENG

-380 KRKLQNLFEST
+380 KRKLQNLFESS

-410 LSVDESKLKDA
+410 LSVDESKLKDT
-421 INKDYEGFKSFF
+421 ISKDYEGFKSFF

-443 VFGTNKINETLKD
+443 VFGKETINTNLKD
-456 EISNAKLKINGKEIE
+456 ISGKLKINGKEIQ
-471 IKLDKGDP
+471 IDLNKGDA
-479 VKNANELVKLINDA
+479 VKNANELVRLINDA
-493 DIPNVKARLADN
+493 EIPNVTARLADN
-505 GVLQLIGTSGK
+505 GVLQLVGTGGK
-516 DIEISKDSDSTLL
+516 DIEISKGVDDNLL
-529 KALGLVAGTTP
+529 QKLGLEAGTTP
-540 GSSTKKKGFF
+540 GSSTDKKGFF
-550 DKLGDIVT
+550 DKLSDIVT
-558 GLIGKEGTLTNL
+558 GLIGTEGTLTNL
-570 TTSLKDKAKIVK
+570 TSSLKDKSKIIQ
-582 SQKDRVQATLDKK
+582 SQKDKVQATLDKK
-595 YTMMQKQF
+595 YAMMQKQF
-603 STIAVQMN
+603 ATIAVQMN

-626 MLNSNK
+626 LLNSNK

>member
-25 ALTDKAQLNIASSIL
+25 AVSDKAQLNIASSIL
-40 TQEVIDG
+40 TQDVIDG
-47 LKKADESVQVKPLTL
+47 LKDADESVQIKPLTL

-76 LTTLVSNLK
+76 LTTLVSTLK

-108 SVTASVEAGV
+108 SVTANVEAGV

-125 SVSQIA
+125 SVSQLA

-139 GFTSRSDTLEGI
+139 GFKSRSETLKDI
-151 SGEQSL
+151 TSDQSL

-174 TLENIINQ
+174 TLEDIINQ
-182 INDGAGDVLKASIV
+182 INDGAGDAIKASIV

-218 IKFSVKGSDKTAAEG
+218 IKFSVKGSDQAAADG
-233 AKNVLKA
+233 AKKVLSA
-240 LGFNATETEVKD
+240 LGFNATETAVKD
-252 DKSGTITG
+252 DKGTTTG
-260 YNLVIDTA
+260 FDFTLDFTGSEA
-268 DTSAGGKQLQK
+268 KQLQK

-295 SNKVDDLIIGVTF
+295 SNSVDDLIVGVTF

-343 MVTAYNDLISNITTA
+343 MVTAYNDLISNISTA
-358 TSYDREND
+358 TSYDRENG

-380 KRKLQNLFEST
+380 KRKLQNLFESS
-391 NSDGKSLQSFG
+391 NSDGKSLQNFG

-410 LSVDESKLKDA
+410 LSVDESKLKDT
-421 INKDYEGFKSFF
+421 ISKDYEGFKSFF

-443 VFGTNKINETLKD
+443 VFGTEKINQKLD
-456 EISNAKLKINGKEIE
+456 DISNAKLKINGKEIT
-471 IKLDKGDP
+471 INLQNSNDA
-479 VKNANELVKLINDA
+479 VKNANELVRLINDA
-493 DIPNVKARLADN
+493 EIPNVTARLADN
-505 GVLQLIGTSGK
+505 GVLQLVGTGGK
-516 DIEISKDSDSTLL
+516 DIEISKDSNADLL
-529 KALGLVAGTTP
+529 KALGLEAGTTP
-540 GSSTKKKGFF
+540 GSSTDKKGFF
-550 DKLGDIVT
+550 DKLSDIVT
-558 GLIGKEGTLTNL
+558 GLIGTEGTLTNL
-570 TTSLKDKAKIVK
+570 TSSLKDKSKIIQ
-582 SQKDRVQATLDKK
+582 SQKDKVQATLDKK
-595 YTMMQKQF
+595 YAMMQKQF

-626 MLNSNK
+626 LLNSNK

>member
-25 ALTDKAQLNIASSIL
+25 AVSDKAQLNIASSIL
-40 TQEVIDG
+40 TQDVIDG
-47 LKKADESVQVKPLTL
+47 LKDADESVQIKPLTL

-76 LTTLVSNLK
+76 LTTLVSTLK

-100 TVSAAGSG
+100 TVTAAGSG
-108 SVTASVEAGV
+108 SVTANVEAGV

-125 SVSQIA
+125 SVSQLA

-139 GFTSRSDTLEGI
+139 GFKSRSETLAGI
-151 SGEQSL
+151 TKEESL

-164 SVDIKVGPST
+164 SVDIKVGVST
-174 TLENIINQ
+174 TLEDIINQ
-182 INDGAGDVLKASIV
+182 INDGAGDAIKASIV

-218 IKFSVKGSDKTAAEG
+218 IKFSVKGDQADG
-233 AKNVLKA
+233 AKAVLSA
-240 LGFNATETEVKD
+240 LGFNATEKEVKD
-252 DKSGTITG
+252 DTG
-260 YNLVIDTA
+260 KTTGFDFSFNFTGSEA
-268 DTSAGGKQLQK
+268 KQLQK

-295 SNKVDDLIIGVTF
+295 SNSVDDLIIGVTF

-343 MVTAYNDLISNITTA
+343 MVTAYNDLISNISTA
-358 TSYDREND
+358 TSYDRENG

-380 KRKLQNLFEST
+380 KRKLQNLFESS
-391 NSDGKSLQSFG
+391 NSDGKSLQNFG

-410 LSVDESKLKDA
+410 LSVDESKLKDT
-421 INKDYEGFKSFF
+421 ISKDYEGFKSFF

-443 VFGTNKINETLKD
+443 VFGNVQINTNLND
-456 EISNAKLKINGKEIE
+456 ISGKLKINGKEIE
-471 IKLDKGDP
+471 IKLNNGNDA
-479 VKNANELVKLINDA
+479 VKNANELVRLINDA
-493 DIPNVKARLADN
+493 EIPNVTARLADN
-505 GVLQLIGTSGK
+505 GVLQLIGTGGK
-516 DIEISKDSDSTLL
+516 DIEISNDSNADLL
-529 KALGLVAGTTP
+529 SALGLEAGTTP
-540 GSSTKKKGFF
+540 GSSTDKKGFF
-550 DKLGDIVT
+550 DKLSDIVT
-558 GLIGKEGTLTNL
+558 GLIGTEGTLTNL
-570 TTSLKDKAKIVK
+570 TSSLKDKSKIIQ
-582 SQKDRVQATLDKK
+582 SQKDKVQATLDKK
-595 YTMMQKQF
+595 YAMMQKQF

-626 MLNSNK
+626 LLNSNK

>member
-25 ALTDKAQLNIASSIL
+25 AVSDKAQLNIASSIL
-40 TQEVIDG
+40 TQDVIDG
-47 LKKADESVQVKPLTL
+47 LKDADESVQIKPLTL

-76 LTTLVSNLK
+76 LTTLVSTLK

-108 SVTASVEAGV
+108 SVTANVEAGV

-125 SVSQIA
+125 SVSQLA

-139 GFTSRSDTLEGI
+139 GFKSRSDTLTGI
-151 SGEQSL
+151 TSDQSL

-164 SVDIKVGPST
+164 SVDIKVGAST
-174 TLENIINQ
+174 TLEDIINQ
-182 INDGAGDVLKASIV
+182 INDGAGDAIKASIV

-218 IKFSVKGSDKTAAEG
+218 IKFSVKGDNPDALQG
-233 AKNVLKA
+233 AKDVLEK
-240 LGFNATETEVKD
+240 LGFKTNQTEIKD
-252 DKSGTITG
+252 DQGKTTG
-260 YNLVIDTA
+260 YDLAINTA

-343 MVTAYNDLISNITTA
+343 MVTAYNDLISNISTA
-358 TSYDREND
+358 TSYDRENG

-380 KRKLQNLFEST
+380 KRKLQNLFESS
-391 NSDGKSLQSFG
+391 NSDGKSLQNFG

-410 LSVDESKLKDA
+410 LSVDESKLKDT
-421 INKDYEGFKSFF
+421 ISKDYEGFKSFF

-443 VFGTNKINETLKD
+443 VFGTETINTTLKD
-456 EISNAKLKINGKEIE
+456 NISGTLKINGKEIKIE
-471 IKLDKGDP
+471 LKNNDA
-479 VKNANELVKLINDA
+479 VKNANELVRLINDA
-493 DIPNVKARLADN
+493 EIPNVTARLADN
-505 GVLQLIGTSGK
+505 GVLQLVGTGGK
-516 DIEISKDSDSTLL
+516 DIEISKDSDPALL
-529 KALGLVAGTTP
+529 SALGLEAGTTP
-540 GSSTKKKGFF
+540 GSSTDKKGFF
-550 DKLGDIVT
+550 DKLSDIVT
-558 GLIGKEGTLTNL
+558 GLIGTEGTLTNL
-570 TTSLKDKAKIVK
+570 TSSLKDKSKIIQ
-582 SQKDRVQATLDKK
+582 SQKDKVQATLDKK
-595 YTMMQKQF
+595 YAMMQKQF

-626 MLNSNK
+626 LLNSNK

>member
-40 TQEVIDG
+40 TQDVIDG

-108 SVTASVEAGV
+108 SVTANVEAGV

-139 GFTSRSDTLEGI
+139 GFNSRSDTLTGI
-151 SGEQSL
+151 SSDQSL

-164 SVDIKVGPST
+164 SVDIKVGQST
-174 TLENIINQ
+174 TLEDIINQ
-182 INDGAGDVLKASIV
+182 INDGAGDAIKASIV
-196 NTGGENGYKMIL
+196 NTGGENGYKIIL

-218 IKFSVKGSDKTAAEG
+218 IKFSVAGNDPNALKG
-233 AKNVLKA
+233 AKEVLEK
-240 LGFNATETEVKD
+240 LGFKAKETAIQD
-252 DKSGTITG
+252 DKGAITG
-260 YNLVIDTA
+260 YNLEIDTA

-443 VFGTNKINETLKD
+443 VFGKETINTTLKD
-456 EISNAKLKINGKEIE
+456 NISGKLKINGKEIQ
-471 IKLDKGDP
+471 IDLKHKDP

-516 DIEISKDSDSTLL
+516 DIEISKDSNADLL
-529 KALGLVAGTTP
+529 TALGLVAGTTP

-550 DKLGDIVT
+550 DRRDNNI
-558 GLIGKEGTLTNL
+558 
-570 TTSLKDKAKIVK
+570 
-582 SQKDRVQATLDKK
+582 
-595 YTMMQKQF
+595 F
-603 STIAVQMN
+603 
-611 ALENSFNSLKNTFDA
+611 
-626 MLNSNK
+626 

>member
-40 TQEVIDG
+40 TQDVIDG

-76 LTTLVSNLK
+76 LTTLVSTLK
-85 TSYADVANETAMLKR
+85 TSYADVANESALLKR

-125 SVSQIA
+125 SVSQLA

-139 GFTSRSDTLEGI
+139 GFKSRSDTLEGI
-151 SGEQSL
+151 SSDQSL
-157 TLSVGDK
+157 TLSVGNK
-164 SVDIKVGPST
+164 SVDIKVGAST
-174 TLENIINQ
+174 TLEDIINQ
-182 INDGAGDVLKASIV
+182 INDDAGDVLKASIV
-196 NTGGENGYKMIL
+196 NTGGENGYKMII

-218 IKFSVKGSDKTAAEG
+218 IKFSVKGDDQTALQG
-233 AKNVLKA
+233 AKEVLEK
-240 LGFNATETEVKD
+240 LGFNAKETQIKD
-252 DKSGTITG
+252 NQGKITG
-260 YNLVIDTA
+260 YDLAIDTNN
-268 DTSAGGKQLQK
+268 TSAGGKQLQK

-443 VFGTNKINETLKD
+443 VFGKEKINQKLD
-456 EISNAKLKINGKEIE
+456 DISNAKLKINGKEIT
-471 IKLDKGDP
+471 INLKNNNNA
-479 VKNANELVKLINDA
+479 VKNANELVRLINDA

-505 GVLQLIGTSGK
+505 GVLQLIGTGGK
-516 DIEISKDSDSTLL
+516 DIEISKDSSTDLL

-540 GSSTKKKGFF
+540 GSSTNKKGFF

-570 TTSLKDKAKIVK
+570 TTSLKDKAKITK
-582 SQKDRVQATLDKK
+582 SQKDKVQATLDKK
-595 YTMMQKQF
+595 YAMMQKQF
-603 STIAVQMN
+603 STIAVKMN

>member
-25 ALTDKAQLNIASSIL
+25 AVSDKAQLNIASSIL
-40 TQEVIDG
+40 TQDVIDG
-47 LKKADESVQVKPLTL
+47 LKDADESVQIKPLTL

-76 LTTLVSNLK
+76 LTTLVSTLK

-108 SVTASVEAGV
+108 SVTANVEAGV

-125 SVSQIA
+125 SVSQLA

-139 GFTSRSDTLEGI
+139 GFKSRSETLNLGKE
-151 SGEQSL
+151 ESL

-174 TLENIINQ
+174 TLEDIINQ
-182 INDGAGDVLKASIV
+182 INDGAGDAIKASIV

-218 IKFSVKGSDKTAAEG
+218 IKFSVAGNDPDALKG
-233 AKNVLKA
+233 AKDVLEK
-240 LGFNATETEVKD
+240 LGFKAKETAIQD
-252 DKSGTITG
+252 DKGTTTG
-260 YNLVIDTA
+260 YDLVIDTA

-295 SNKVDDLIIGVTF
+295 SNSVDDLIVGVTF

-343 MVTAYNDLISNITTA
+343 MVTAYNDLISNISTA
-358 TSYDREND
+358 TSYDRENG

-380 KRKLQNLFEST
+380 KRKLQNLFESS

-410 LSVDESKLKDA
+410 LSVDESKLKDT
-421 INKDYEGFKSFF
+421 ISKDYEGFKSFF

-443 VFGTNKINETLKD
+443 VFGTEKINQTLTNN
-456 EISNAKLKINGKEIE
+456 ISGKLKINGKEIQ
-471 IKLDKGDP
+471 IDLNKGNA
-479 VKNANELVKLINDA
+479 VKNANELVRLINDA
-493 DIPNVKARLADN
+493 EIPNVTARLADN
-505 GVLQLIGTSGK
+505 GVLQLVGTGGK
-516 DIEISKDSDSTLL
+516 DIEISKGVDDNLL
-529 KALGLVAGTTP
+529 QKLGLESGTTP
-540 GSSTKKKGFF
+540 GSSTDKKGFF
-550 DKLGDIVT
+550 DKLSDIVT
-558 GLIGKEGTLTNL
+558 GLIGTEGTLTNL
-570 TTSLKDKAKIVK
+570 TSSLKDKSKIIQ
-582 SQKDRVQATLDKK
+582 SQKDKVQATLDKK
-595 YTMMQKQF
+595 YAMMQKQF
-603 STIAVQMN
+603 ATIAVQMN

-626 MLNSNK
+626 LLNSNK

>member
-25 ALTDKAQLNIASSIL
+25 AVSDKAQLNIASSIL
-40 TQEVIDG
+40 TQDVIDG
-47 LKKADESVQVKPLTL
+47 LKDADESVQIKPLTL

-76 LTTLVSNLK
+76 LTTLVSTLK

-108 SVTASVEAGV
+108 SVTANVEAGV

-125 SVSQIA
+125 SVSQLA

-139 GFTSRSDTLEGI
+139 GFKSRSETLTGI
-151 SGEQSL
+151 TKEESL

-164 SVDIKVGPST
+164 SVDIKVGAST
-174 TLENIINQ
+174 TLEDIINQ
-182 INDGAGDVLKASIV
+182 INDGAGDAIKASIV

-218 IKFSVKGSDKTAAEG
+218 IKFSVKGDQTAADG
-233 AKNVLKA
+233 AKTVLKE
-240 LGFNATETEVKD
+240 LGFNAKAEEIKD
-252 DKSGTITG
+252 DQGKITG
-260 YNLVIDTA
+260 YNLEINTA
-268 DTSAGGKQLQK
+268 DTNAGGKQLQK

-343 MVTAYNDLISNITTA
+343 MVTAYNDLISNISTA
-358 TSYDREND
+358 TSYDRENG

-380 KRKLQNLFEST
+380 KRKLQNLFESS
-391 NSDGKSLQSFG
+391 NSDGKSLQNFG

-410 LSVDESKLKDA
+410 LSVDESKLKDT
-421 INKDYEGFKSFF
+421 ISKDYEGFKSFF

-443 VFGTNKINETLKD
+443 VFGKVQINTKLD
-456 EISNAKLKINGKEIE
+456 DISGKLKINGKEIQ
-471 IKLDKGDP
+471 IDLNKGDA
-479 VKNANELVKLINDA
+479 VKNANELVRLINDA
-493 DIPNVKARLADN
+493 EIPNVTARLADN
-505 GVLQLIGTSGK
+505 GVLQLVGTGGK
-516 DIEISKDSDSTLL
+516 DIEISKGVDDNLL
-529 KALGLVAGTTP
+529 QKLGLEAGTTP
-540 GSSTKKKGFF
+540 GSSTDKKGFF
-550 DKLGDIVT
+550 DKLSDIVT
-558 GLIGKEGTLTNL
+558 GLIGTEGTLTNL
-570 TTSLKDKAKIVK
+570 TSSLKDKSKIIQ
-582 SQKDRVQATLDKK
+582 SQKDKVQATLDKK
-595 YTMMQKQF
+595 YAMMQKQF

-626 MLNSNK
+626 LLNSNK

>member
-1 MAGVSVSTPSKENS
+1 
-15 PTYGLSKTGA
+15 
-25 ALTDKAQLNIASSIL
+25 
-40 TQEVIDG
+40 
-47 LKKADESVQVKPLTL
+47 
-62 KIDKNTK
+62 
-69 KQADITA
+69 
-76 LTTLVSNLK
+76 
-85 TSYADVANETAMLKR
+85 ML
-100 TVSAAGSG
+100 
-108 SVTASVEAGV
+108 
-118 AEQTVRL
+118 
-125 SVSQIA
+125 
-131 QVDSYQSK
+131 
-139 GFTSRSDTLEGI
+139 
-151 SGEQSL
+151 
-157 TLSVGDK
+157 
-164 SVDIKVGPST
+164 
-174 TLENIINQ
+174 
-182 INDGAGDVLKASIV
+182 
-196 NTGGENGYKMIL
+196 
-208 QSKESGEKNQ
+208 EK
-218 IKFSVKGSDKTAAEG
+218 
-233 AKNVLKA
+233 
-240 LGFNATETEVKD
+240 LGFMTNQTEIKD
-252 DKSGTITG
+252 DKNQVTG
-260 YNLVIDTA
+260 YNLTIDTNN
-268 DTSAGGKQLQK
+268 TSAGGKQLQK

-358 TSYDREND
+358 TSYDRENG

-443 VFGTNKINETLKD
+443 VFGKTKINETLKND
-456 EISNAKLKINGKEIE
+456 ISGKLKINGKEIQ
-471 IKLDKGDP
+471 IDLKNGDA

-505 GVLQLIGTSGK
+505 GVLQLIGTGGK
-516 DIEISKDSDSTLL
+516 DIEISKDSSDELL

-595 YTMMQKQF
+595 YAMMQKQF

-626 MLNSNK
+626 LLNSNK

>member
-40 TQEVIDG
+40 TQDVIDG

-125 SVSQIA
+125 SVSQLA

-139 GFTSRSDTLEGI
+139 GFKSRSDTLTGI
-151 SGEQSL
+151 SSDQSL

-164 SVDIKVGPST
+164 SVDIKVGAST
-174 TLENIINQ
+174 TLEDIINQ
-182 INDGAGDVLKASIV
+182 INDGAGDAIKASIV

-218 IKFSVKGSDKTAAEG
+218 IKFSVKGNDQTALQG
-233 AKNVLKA
+233 AQDVLKE
-240 LGFNATETEVKD
+240 LGFNATEKAVID
-252 DKSGTITG
+252 DKGAITG
-260 YNLVIDTA
+260 YNLAIDTA

-410 LSVDESKLKDA
+410 LSVDESKLKDT
-421 INKDYEGFKSFF
+421 ISKDYEGFKSFF

-443 VFGTNKINETLKD
+443 VFGTETINTTLKD
-456 EISNAKLKINGKEIE
+456 NISGTLKINGKEIK
-471 IKLDKGDP
+471 IDLKHKDP

-516 DIEISKDSDSTLL
+516 DIEISKDSDPTLL
-529 KALGLVAGTTP
+529 SALGLVAGTTP

>member
-25 ALTDKAQLNIASSIL
+25 AVSDKAQLNIASSIL
-40 TQEVIDG
+40 TQDVIDG
-47 LKKADESVQVKPLTL
+47 LKDADESVQIKPLTL

-76 LTTLVSNLK
+76 LTTLVSTLK

-100 TVSAAGSG
+100 TVTAAGSG
-108 SVTASVEAGV
+108 SVTANVEAGV

-125 SVSQIA
+125 SVSQLA

-139 GFTSRSDTLEGI
+139 GFKSRSETLNLGKE
-151 SGEQSL
+151 ESL

-174 TLENIINQ
+174 TLEDIINQ
-182 INDGAGDVLKASIV
+182 INDGAGDAIKASIV
-196 NTGGENGYKMIL
+196 NTGGENGYKIIL

-218 IKFSVKGSDKTAAEG
+218 IKFSVKGSDQTAADG
-233 AKNVLKA
+233 AKQVLSA
-240 LGFNATETEVKD
+240 LGFNATETAVKD
-252 DKSGTITG
+252 DKGTTTG
-260 YNLVIDTA
+260 FNFTLDFTGSEA
-268 DTSAGGKQLQK
+268 KQLQK

-295 SNKVDDLIIGVTF
+295 SNSVDDLIVGVTF

-380 KRKLQNLFEST
+380 KRKLQNLFESS
-391 NSDGKSLQSFG
+391 NSDGMSLQSFG

-410 LSVDESKLKDA
+410 LSVDESKLKDT
-421 INKDYEGFKSFF
+421 ISKDYEGFKSFF

-443 VFGTNKINETLKD
+443 VFGKVEINQKLD
-456 EISNAKLKINGKEIE
+456 DISNAKLKINGKEIT
-471 IKLDKGDP
+471 INLQNGNNA
-479 VKNANELVKLINDA
+479 VKNANELVRLINDA

-505 GVLQLIGTSGK
+505 GVLQLVGTSGK
-516 DIEISKDSDSTLL
+516 DIEISKDSNADLL
-529 KALGLVAGTTP
+529 KALGLEVGTTP
-540 GSSTKKKGFF
+540 GSSTDKKGFF
-550 DKLGDIVT
+550 DKLSDIVT
-558 GLIGKEGTLTNL
+558 GLIGTEGTLTNL
-570 TTSLKDKAKIVK
+570 TTSLKDKSKIIQ
-582 SQKDRVQATLDKK
+582 SQKDKVQATLDKK
-595 YTMMQKQF
+595 YAMMQKQF

-626 MLNSNK
+626 LLNSNK

>member
-25 ALTDKAQLNIASSIL
+25 AVSDKAQLNIASSIL
-40 TQEVIDG
+40 TQDVIDG
-47 LKKADESVQVKPLTL
+47 LKDADESVQIKPLTL

-76 LTTLVSNLK
+76 LTTLVSTLK

-100 TVSAAGSG
+100 TVTAAGSG
-108 SVTASVEAGV
+108 SVTANVEAGV

-125 SVSQIA
+125 SVSQLA

-139 GFTSRSDTLEGI
+139 GFKSRSETLNLGKE
-151 SGEQSL
+151 ESL

-164 SVDIKVGPST
+164 SVDIKVGAST
-174 TLENIINQ
+174 TLEDIINQ
-182 INDGAGDVLKASIV
+182 INDGAGDAIKASIV

-218 IKFSVKGSDKTAAEG
+218 IKFSVKGDNPDALKG
-233 AKNVLKA
+233 AQDVLEK
-240 LGFNATETEVKD
+240 LGFKTNQTEIKD
-252 DKSGTITG
+252 DQGKTTG
-260 YNLVIDTA
+260 YNLVINTA

-295 SNKVDDLIIGVTF
+295 SNSVDDLIIGVTF

-343 MVTAYNDLISNITTA
+343 MVTAYNDLISNISTA
-358 TSYDREND
+358 TSYDRENG

-380 KRKLQNLFEST
+380 KRKLQNLFESS
-391 NSDGKSLQSFG
+391 NSDGKSLQNFG

-410 LSVDESKLKDA
+410 LSVDESKLKDT
-421 INKDYEGFKSFF
+421 ISKDYEGFKSFF

-443 VFGTNKINETLKD
+443 VFGKETINTNLKD
-456 EISNAKLKINGKEIE
+456 ISGKLKINGKEIQ
-471 IKLDKGDP
+471 IDLNKGDA
-479 VKNANELVKLINDA
+479 VKNANELVRLINDA
-493 DIPNVKARLADN
+493 EIPNVTARLADN
-505 GVLQLIGTSGK
+505 GVLQLVGTGGK
-516 DIEISKDSDSTLL
+516 DIEISKGVDDNLL
-529 KALGLVAGTTP
+529 QKLGLEAGTTP
-540 GSSTKKKGFF
+540 GSSTDKKGFF
-550 DKLGDIVT
+550 DKLSDIVT
-558 GLIGKEGTLTNL
+558 GLIGTEGTLTNL
-570 TTSLKDKAKIVK
+570 TSSLKDKSKIIQ
-582 SQKDRVQATLDKK
+582 SQKDKVQATLDKK
-595 YTMMQKQF
+595 YAMMQKQF

-626 MLNSNK
+626 LLNSNK

>member
-40 TQEVIDG
+40 TQDVIDG
-47 LKKADESVQVKPLTL
+47 LKDADESVQIKPLTL

-76 LTTLVSNLK
+76 LTTLVSTLK

-100 TVSAAGSG
+100 TVTAAGSG

-139 GFTSRSDTLEGI
+139 GFKSRSDTLTGI
-151 SGEQSL
+151 SSDQSL

-164 SVDIKVGPST
+164 SVDIKVGAST
-174 TLENIINQ
+174 TLEDIINQ
-182 INDGAGDVLKASIV
+182 INDGAGDAIKASIV

-218 IKFSVKGSDKTAAEG
+218 IKFSVKGDQAALQG
-233 AKNVLKA
+233 AQDVLEK
-240 LGFNATETEVKD
+240 LGFATKETPIVD
-252 DKSGTITG
+252 DKGVTTG
-260 YNLVIDTA
+260 YTLEIDTTK
-268 DTSAGGKQLQK
+268 DVGGKQLQK

-295 SNKVDDLIIGVTF
+295 SNSVDDLIIGVTF

-343 MVTAYNDLISNITTA
+343 MVTAYNDLISNISTA
-358 TSYDREND
+358 TSYDRENG

-380 KRKLQNLFEST
+380 KRKLQNLFESS
-391 NSDGKSLQSFG
+391 NSDGKSLQNFG

-410 LSVDESKLKDA
+410 LSVDESKLKDT
-421 INKDYEGFKSFF
+421 ISKDYEGFKSFF

-443 VFGTNKINETLKD
+443 VFGKVQINTNLND
-456 EISNAKLKINGKEIE
+456 ISGTLKINGKEIKIE
-471 IKLDKGDP
+471 LKNNDA
-479 VKNANELVKLINDA
+479 VKNANELVRLINDA
-493 DIPNVKARLADN
+493 EIPNVTARLADN
-505 GVLQLIGTSGK
+505 GVLQLVGTGGK
-516 DIEISKDSDSTLL
+516 DIEISKDSDPALL
-529 KALGLVAGTTP
+529 SALGLEAGTTP
-540 GSSTKKKGFF
+540 GSSTDKKGFF
-550 DKLGDIVT
+550 DKLSDIVT
-558 GLIGKEGTLTNL
+558 GLIGTEGTLTNL
-570 TTSLKDKAKIVK
+570 TSSLKDKSKIIQ
-582 SQKDRVQATLDKK
+582 SQKDKVQATLDKK
-595 YTMMQKQF
+595 YAMMQKQF

-626 MLNSNK
+626 LLNSNK

>member
-25 ALTDKAQLNIASSIL
+25 AVSDKAQLNIASSIL
-40 TQEVIDG
+40 TQDVIDG
-47 LKKADESVQVKPLTL
+47 LKDADESVKIKPLTL

-76 LTTLVSNLK
+76 LTTLVSTLK

-100 TVSAAGSG
+100 TVTAAGSG
-108 SVTASVEAGV
+108 SVTANVEAGV

-125 SVSQIA
+125 SVSQLA

-139 GFTSRSDTLEGI
+139 GFKSRSETLNLGKE
-151 SGEQSL
+151 ESL

-164 SVDIKVGPST
+164 SVDIKVGAST
-174 TLENIINQ
+174 TLEDIINQ
-182 INDGAGDVLKASIV
+182 INDGAGDAIKASIV
-196 NTGGENGYKMIL
+196 NTGGENGYKIIL

-218 IKFSVKGSDKTAAEG
+218 IKFSVKGSDQTAADG
-233 AKNVLKA
+233 AKQVLEK
-240 LGFNATETEVKD
+240 LGFMTNQTEIKD
-252 DKSGTITG
+252 DKNQVTG
-260 YNLVIDTA
+260 YNLTIDTNN
-268 DTSAGGKQLQK
+268 TSAGGKQLQK

-295 SNKVDDLIIGVTF
+295 SNSVDDLIIGVTF

-343 MVTAYNDLISNITTA
+343 MVTAYNDLISNVSTA

-391 NSDGKSLQSFG
+391 NSDGKSLQNFG

-410 LSVDESKLKDA
+410 LSVDESKLKDT
-421 INKDYEGFKSFF
+421 ISKDYEGFKSFF

-443 VFGTNKINETLKD
+443 VFGKVEINQKLD
-456 EISNAKLKINGKEIE
+456 DISNAKLKINGKEIT
-471 IKLDKGDP
+471 INLQNGNNA

-516 DIEISKDSDSTLL
+516 DIEISKDSNADLL
-529 KALGLVAGTTP
+529 KALGLEVGTTP
-540 GSSTKKKGFF
+540 GSSTDKKGFF
-550 DKLGDIVT
+550 DKLSDIVT
-558 GLIGKEGTLTNL
+558 GLIGTEGTLTNL
-570 TTSLKDKAKIVK
+570 TTSLKDKSKIIQ
-582 SQKDRVQATLDKK
+582 SQKDKVQATLDKK
-595 YTMMQKQF
+595 YAMMQKQF

-626 MLNSNK
+626 LLNSNK

>member
-25 ALTDKAQLNIASSIL
+25 AVSDKAQLNIASSIL
-40 TQEVIDG
+40 TQDVIDG
-47 LKKADESVQVKPLTL
+47 LKDADESVQIKPLTL

-76 LTTLVSNLK
+76 LTTLVSTLK

-108 SVTASVEAGV
+108 SVTANVEAGV

-125 SVSQIA
+125 SVSQLA

-139 GFTSRSDTLEGI
+139 GFKSRSETLTGI
-151 SGEQSL
+151 TKEESL

-164 SVDIKVGPST
+164 SVDIKVGAST
-174 TLENIINQ
+174 TLEDIINQ
-182 INDGAGDVLKASIV
+182 INDGAGDAIKASIV

-218 IKFSVKGSDKTAAEG
+218 IKFSVKGSDQAAADG
-233 AKNVLKA
+233 AKAVLSA
-240 LGFNATETEVKD
+240 LGFNATEKEVKD
-252 DKSGTITG
+252 DTG
-260 YNLVIDTA
+260 KTTGFDFSFNFTGSEA
-268 DTSAGGKQLQK
+268 KQLQK

-343 MVTAYNDLISNITTA
+343 MVTAYNDLISNISTA
-358 TSYDREND
+358 TSYDRENG

-380 KRKLQNLFEST
+380 KRKLQNLFESS

-410 LSVDESKLKDA
+410 LSVDESKLKDT
-421 INKDYEGFKSFF
+421 ISKDYEGFKSFF

-443 VFGTNKINETLKD
+443 VFGKETINTNLKD
-456 EISNAKLKINGKEIE
+456 ISGKLKINGKEIE
-471 IKLDKGDP
+471 IKLNNGNDA
-479 VKNANELVKLINDA
+479 VKNANELVRLINDA
-493 DIPNVKARLADN
+493 EIPNVTARLADN
-505 GVLQLIGTSGK
+505 GVLQLVGTGGK
-516 DIEISKDSDSTLL
+516 DIEISKGVDDALL
-529 KALGLVAGTTP
+529 SKLGLEAGTTP
-540 GSSTKKKGFF
+540 GSSTDKKGFF
-550 DKLGDIVT
+550 DKLSDIVT
-558 GLIGKEGTLTNL
+558 GLIGTEGTLTNL
-570 TTSLKDKAKIVK
+570 TSSLKDKSKIIQ
-582 SQKDRVQATLDKK
+582 SQKDKVQATLDKK
-595 YTMMQKQF
+595 YAMMQKQF

-626 MLNSNK
+626 LLNSNK

>member
-25 ALTDKAQLNIASSIL
+25 AVSDKAQLNIASSIL
-40 TQEVIDG
+40 TQDVIDG
-47 LKKADESVQVKPLTL
+47 LKDADESVQIKPLTL

-76 LTTLVSNLK
+76 LTTLVSTLK

-108 SVTASVEAGV
+108 SVTANVEAGV

-125 SVSQIA
+125 SVSQLA

-139 GFTSRSDTLEGI
+139 GFKSRSETLTGI
-151 SGEQSL
+151 TSDQSL

-164 SVDIKVGPST
+164 SVDIKVGAST
-174 TLENIINQ
+174 TLEDIINQ
-182 INDGAGDVLKASIV
+182 INDGAGDAIKASIV

-218 IKFSVKGSDKTAAEG
+218 IKFSVKGDKADG
-233 AKNVLKA
+233 AKQVLSA
-240 LGFNATETEVKD
+240 LGFNATEKEVKD
-252 DKSGTITG
+252 DKTQATTG
-260 YNLVIDTA
+260 FDFTLDFTGSEA
-268 DTSAGGKQLQK
+268 KQLQK

-295 SNKVDDLIIGVTF
+295 SNSVDDLIVGVTF

-343 MVTAYNDLISNITTA
+343 MVTAYNDLISNISTA
-358 TSYDREND
+358 TSYDRENG

-380 KRKLQNLFEST
+380 KRKLQNLFESS
-391 NSDGKSLQSFG
+391 NSDGKSLQNFG

-410 LSVDESKLKDA
+410 LSVDESKLKDT
-421 INKDYEGFKSFF
+421 ISKDYEGFKSFF

-443 VFGTNKINETLKD
+443 VFGTEKINQKLD
-456 EISNAKLKINGKEIE
+456 DISNAKLKINGKEIE
-471 IKLDKGDP
+471 IKLDKGDA
-479 VKNANELVKLINDA
+479 VKNANELVRLINDA
-493 DIPNVKARLADN
+493 EIPNVTARLADN
-505 GVLQLIGTSGK
+505 GVLQLIGTGGK
-516 DIEISKDSDSTLL
+516 DIEISKGVDDNLL
-529 KALGLVAGTTP
+529 QKLGLEAGTTP
-540 GSSTKKKGFF
+540 GSSTDKKGFF
-550 DKLGDIVT
+550 DKLSDIVT
-558 GLIGKEGTLTNL
+558 GLIGTEGTLTNL
-570 TTSLKDKAKIVK
+570 TSSLKDKSKIIQ
-582 SQKDRVQATLDKK
+582 SQKDKVQATLDKK
-595 YTMMQKQF
+595 YAMMQKQF
-603 STIAVQMN
+603 ATIAVQMN

-626 MLNSNK
+626 LLNSNK